1 VICSSCHNDM
11 ASICEE
17 CDSKERKAI
26 RLHVARRCFEM
37 AMAKCRELNGRAS
50 ALNREGRYDLA
61 AERERFADEYSR
73 FAAAIDV
80 EFGLSQAVESTTKY
94 PQNSSTNDEQNVL

>member
-37 AMAKCRELNGRAS
+37 AMAKCCELNDRAREF
-50 ALNREGRYDLA
+50 NRQGVYVLADDLA
-61 AERERFADEYSR
+61 RLADEYSR
-73 FAAAIDV
+73 FAQAIDA

-94 PQNSSTNDEQNVL
+94 PQNSSTNDE